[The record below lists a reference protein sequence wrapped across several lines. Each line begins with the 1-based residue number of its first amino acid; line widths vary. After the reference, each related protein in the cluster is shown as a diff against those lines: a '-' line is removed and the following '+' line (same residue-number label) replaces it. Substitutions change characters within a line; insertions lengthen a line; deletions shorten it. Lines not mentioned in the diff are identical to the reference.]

1 MEGNN
6 VPIAGS
12 IRMGYSSD
20 SGLQQS
26 DINNYKE
33 VISSIYKRSTNS
45 NTETIN
51 SDLEKMEANELDKP
65 KNITA
70 IEKNLVERE
79 KEVTKEDDT
88 PEFKKE
94 NLAIYFSSKHIGL
107 SRTGENTFIPNSNRE
122 DLNLVLTSPMSK
134 DEIISTPEYKAWSIM
149 KRFSYAEDKENFL
162 RQLKEGTNYI
172 NVFSKF
178 TELLTGDRNNFLGMM
193 DILEKGQLKLK
204 ISKLNADTDYQL
216 DNLNYNRTSKNFS
229 RIVLQLTGLD
239 GQTYDITVADI
250 SEDSNI
256 GNSEF
261 KKLINGDYPNPKYLN
276 LNFDNIQVRGL
287 ISSSETNEYG
297 LTLEK
302 LQSLNPELT
311 ISNIYFESE
320 GSFKGTPYVLV
331 SDTPGITESEMLNS
345 YGSEI
350 FDIQK
355 EKYL

>member
-1 MEGNN
+1 
-6 VPIAGS
+6 
-12 IRMGYSSD
+12 MGYSSD

-51 SDLEKMEANELDKP
+51 SDLEKMEANEPDKP

-107 SRTGENTFIPNSNRE
+107 SRTGENTFTPNSNRE

-193 DILEKGQLKLK
+193 DILEK
-204 ISKLNADTDYQL
+204 
-216 DNLNYNRTSKNFS
+216 
-229 RIVLQLTGLD
+229 
-239 GQTYDITVADI
+239 
-250 SEDSNI
+250 
-256 GNSEF
+256 
-261 KKLINGDYPNPKYLN
+261 
-276 LNFDNIQVRGL
+276 
-287 ISSSETNEYG
+287 
-297 LTLEK
+297 
-302 LQSLNPELT
+302 
-311 ISNIYFESE
+311 
-320 GSFKGTPYVLV
+320 V
-331 SDTPGITESEMLNS
+331 S
-345 YGSEI
+345 
-350 FDIQK
+350 
-355 EKYL
+355 